1 MPARRNIF
9 LRWRTLKQAKYIAS
23 QSGEPERTSPQI
35 PQTRFVALRETRRS
49 SEPVERLLLHADN
62 LTIERGART
71 IISGLS
77 FSAQAGTALL
87 VVGPNG
93 AGKTTLIRTV
103 AGFITPSAGTI
114 ALKGDGQDRDMTD
127 DDVGARC
134 HYVGHLSGIKANL
147 TAAENLAFWANY
159 LGGDRHTIEERVDN
173 ALSRFSLAGLADY
186 PAGLL
191 SAGQKRRLGLARL
204 CLAERPLWLLDEPT
218 VSLDTAS
225 AELLARLIGEH
236 LVNGG
241 LVIAA
246 THLPLGLE
254 EPHYLRLGAQAGYD
268 ALPGDRAS

>member
-1 MPARRNIF
+1 MENQNVRRRKF
-9 LRWRTLKQAKYIAS
+9 
-23 QSGEPERTSPQI
+23 

-49 SEPVERLLLHADN
+49 PAPVERLLLHADN
-62 LTIERGART
+62 LTIERGVRT

-77 FSAQAGTALL
+77 FSAEAGKALL

-93 AGKTTLIRTV
+93 AGKTTLIRTI
-103 AGFITPSAGTI
+103 AGFIAPSAGTI
-114 ALKGDGQDRDMTD
+114 ALKGDGQTRDITD
-127 DDVGARC
+127 DDVAEHC
-134 HYVGHLSGIKANL
+134 HYVGHLSGIKASL
-147 TAAENLAFWANY
+147 TAAENLAFWATY
-159 LGGDRHTIEERVDN
+159 LDGGGRTIEERVDT
-173 ALSRFSLAGLADY
+173 ALSRFSLAALADY

-204 CLAERPLWLLDEPT
+204 CVAERPLWLLDEPT

-246 THLPLGLE
+246 THLPLGIE
-254 EPHYLRLGAQAGYD
+254 EPRYLRLGAQPSSD
-268 ALPGDRAS
+268 ASMGDRAP